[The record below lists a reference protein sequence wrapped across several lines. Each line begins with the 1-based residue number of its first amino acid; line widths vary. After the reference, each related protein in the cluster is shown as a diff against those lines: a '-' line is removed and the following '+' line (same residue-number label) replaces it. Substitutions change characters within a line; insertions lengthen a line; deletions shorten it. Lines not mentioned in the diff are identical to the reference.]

1 MQLNAASACFVGT
14 VNTLLSHDMRAKECK
29 YSKTYTK
36 KTVLGL
42 LPCGDFQRYSAI
54 VNFTSSVFFFF
65 VRTIK
70 SSAASKS
77 VWRGDVINGLLQ
89 LIPMEMKVG
98 IFFKDL
104 AWTWMLQF
112 SQFSGLFCWPGM
124 LIRISIWVF
133 SRKFKDRVWWQRW
146 VCASFFCLS
155 VVYDVSFLLKRKQ
168 ILRLT

>member
-98 IFFKDL
+98 IDSLKILPELECSSSPSFQDFFVDL
-104 AWTWMLQF
+104 A
-112 SQFSGLFCWPGM
+112 GLLGFQSESSAGN
-124 LIRISIWVF
+124 SKTEF
-133 SRKFKDRVWWQRW
+133 DDRDEFVP
-146 VCASFFCLS
+146 LS
-155 VVYDVSFLLKRKQ
+155 SVFLLCMMSVFF
-168 ILRLT
+168 